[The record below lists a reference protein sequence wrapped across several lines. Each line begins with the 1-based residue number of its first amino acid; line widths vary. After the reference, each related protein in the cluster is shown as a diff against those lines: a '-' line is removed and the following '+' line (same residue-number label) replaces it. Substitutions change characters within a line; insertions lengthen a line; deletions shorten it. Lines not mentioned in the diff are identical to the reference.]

1 MLAAGVV
8 ALVWI
13 GQSGGA
19 VSLPVPVYTSVRQGM
34 FPASWNQREISPIA
48 SSLEPT
54 EINRTFTVLDRA
66 MEKYPDSL
74 LKRNLK
80 KVYVVRRLSFYGV
93 PYGGTNSSDTVYL
106 ANAGREMGFSD
117 RFLEESFHHEFSS
130 ILLRNYPN
138 LFDRRAW
145 LAANPPGFKYLGDG
159 TMAVRSGSASTKA
172 SPRLQADG
180 FMAQYAT
187 ASIEEDFNMIAE
199 ALLTG
204 NSDFW
209 RAVQSSPRLRQKAD
223 VAIRFYGSLSGSFNE
238 SSFRSLVEL
247 QLSETARE
255 TRTRN

>member
-1 MLAAGVV
+1 MLAAGVL
-8 ALVWI
+8 ALVWM

-19 VSLPVPVYTSVRQGM
+19 VTLPVPIYTAVRPGM
-34 FPASWNQREISPIA
+34 FPSAWNAREISPIA
-48 SSLEPT
+48 SSLEP
-54 EINRTFTVLDRA
+54 EEVNRSFAVLDRA
-66 MEKYPDSL
+66 MEKYPEGL

-93 PYGGTNSSDTVYL
+93 PYGGTNSSDTIYL

-130 ILLRNYPN
+130 ILLRNYPS

-145 LAANPPGFKYLGDG
+145 LAANPTGFKYLGDG

-172 SPRLQADG
+172 SPRLQQDG
-180 FMAQYAT
+180 FMAQYAM

-204 NSDFW
+204 NTDFW
-209 RAVQSSPRLRQKAD
+209 RAVRGSPRLKQKAD
-223 VAIRFYGSLSGSFNE
+223 VAIKFYNSLSGSFNE
-238 SSFRSLVEL
+238 TAFKALVEI
-247 QLSETARE
+247 QLGETARDA
-255 TRTRN
+255 RS

>member
-1 MLAAGVV
+1 MLAAGVL
-8 ALVWI
+8 ALVWM

-19 VSLPVPVYTSVRQGM
+19 VTLPVPVYTAARPGM
-34 FPASWNQREISPIA
+34 FPAAWNQREISPIA
-48 SSLEPT
+48 SSLEPEEVT
-54 EINRTFTVLDRA
+54 RSFNIIDRA

-80 KVYVVRRLSFYGV
+80 RVYVVRRLSFYGV
-93 PYGGTNSSDTVYL
+93 PYGGTNSSDTIYL

-130 ILLRNYPN
+130 ILLRNYPS
-138 LFDRRAW
+138 LFDRKAW
-145 LAANPPGFKYLGDG
+145 LMANPPGFKYQGDG

-172 SPRLQADG
+172 NPRLQVDG

-204 NSDFW
+204 SSDFW

-223 VAIRFYGSLSGSFNE
+223 VAIRFYSSLSGSFNE
-238 SSFRSLVEL
+238 GSFRALVEM

-255 TRTRN
+255 TRSRS